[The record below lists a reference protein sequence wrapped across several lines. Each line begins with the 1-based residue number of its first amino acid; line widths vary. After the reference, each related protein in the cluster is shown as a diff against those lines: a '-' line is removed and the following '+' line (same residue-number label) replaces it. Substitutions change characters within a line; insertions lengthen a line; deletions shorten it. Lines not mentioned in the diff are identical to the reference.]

1 MDIRINPDNKLS
13 VYPSAWRL
21 ILFMY
26 FLCSFEN
33 FYAILQKFCTLI
45 RVSPEFFDWDYLT
58 GVDSDHVVK
67 FRGDPFV
74 K

>member
-1 MDIRINPDNKLS
+1 
-13 VYPSAWRL
+13 
-21 ILFMY
+21 MY

-45 RVSPEFFDWDYLT
+45 RVSPEFLDWDYLT